1 MSSNG
6 QKPMTWAELKAQID
20 TMTPEQLAMPVYY
33 TGEDIGG
40 PVYRVWVLGE
50 DYINPS
56 GDGME
61 RVSEVRRCLIE
72 DGMTES
78 EADEEIAGEPVV
90 AFKGEPLLDV
100 TPPLEMGQ
108 EMADAINKMALAH
121 AAANLGITLTP
132 EVEEFGRQ
140 FEALMQTE
148 AKRP

>member
-78 EADEEIAGEPVV
+78 EAVGCISHRTLYGAV
-90 AFKGEPLLDV
+90 
-100 TPPLEMGQ
+100 MGARRAYSKSQ
-108 EMADAINKMALAH
+108 VRRWLAEG
-121 AAANLGITLTP
+121 LGS
-132 EVEEFGRQ
+132 EFP
-140 FEALMQTE
+140 F
-148 AKRP
+148 